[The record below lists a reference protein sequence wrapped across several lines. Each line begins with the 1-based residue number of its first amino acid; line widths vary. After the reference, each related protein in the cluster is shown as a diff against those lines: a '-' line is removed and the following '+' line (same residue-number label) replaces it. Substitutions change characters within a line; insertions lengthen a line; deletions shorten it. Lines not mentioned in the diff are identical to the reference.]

1 MVEEVSILLFIRY
14 CHCWAAAAAAAAIIV
29 TRHNRNDNYG
39 VGIYYYPS
47 SNIIGII
54 STVIPPKMDDGYSYA
69 YAFDR

>member
-1 MVEEVSILLFIRY
+1 MVEEDTILFIRY
-14 CHCWAAAAAAAAIIV
+14 CHCWAAAAAAAIIV

-47 SNIIGII
+47 SNINGVI
-54 STVIPPKMDDGYSYA
+54 STVIPPKIMDDAPSYA